1 MSLRG
6 KAAIVGIGEL
16 PTQRQYPGRSAFSLC
31 AGAAKLAI
39 ADAGLKKSDIDGL
52 ITSGEDWNPL
62 ELAEYLGL
70 QPSYIEGT
78 TLMGASGAHSIVLAA
93 MAIEAGLVNHI
104 LCAFGGGRDPSIGGT
119 RRAKPEV
126 SKQSEWEN
134 PFGPVV
140 AANGGYAL
148 VKMRHMH
155 EFGSTDAQFAKI
167 AADQRFNALTN
178 ENAVFKGKPIT
189 VQDVLDSPMVADPLH
204 MLECVMGCAGAFACV
219 VTSADRAKS
228 LPHPPAYVLGAG
240 VNATHDLSWM
250 TPNITSTPVTKSAR
264 KAFEIS
270 GYGPQ
275 EVQFAEFYD

>member
-16 PTQRQYPGRSAFSLC
+16 PTQRQYAGRSAFSLC
-31 AGAAKLAI
+31 ADAAKMAI
-39 ADAGLKKSDIDGL
+39 GDAGLKKTDIDGL

-70 QPSYIEGT
+70 QPSYTEGT

-93 MAIEAGLVNHI
+93 MAIEAGLANHI

-126 SKQSEWEN
+126 SKKSEWEN

-167 AADQRFNALTN
+167 AA
-178 ENAVFKGKPIT
+178 
-189 VQDVLDSPMVADPLH
+189 
-204 MLECVMGCAGAFACV
+204 GAFACV
-219 VTSADRAKS
+219 VTSAERAKS

-250 TPNITSTPVTKSAR
+250 TPNITTTPVTKSAR